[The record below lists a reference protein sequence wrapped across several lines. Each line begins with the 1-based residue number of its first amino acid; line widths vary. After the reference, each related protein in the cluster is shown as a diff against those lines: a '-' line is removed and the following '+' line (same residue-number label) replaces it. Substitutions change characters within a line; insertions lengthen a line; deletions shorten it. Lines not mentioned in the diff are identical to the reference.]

1 MGVWGAVRFGDKT
14 LRGVGEDMEDEKR
27 AAQSPLPTGSVH
39 LSRRAPPRH
48 RGGGGRWSRDQ
59 GGVGRG
65 QGQGDQRTGYGVEDV
80 RD

>member
-1 MGVWGAVRFGDKT
+1 
-14 LRGVGEDMEDEKR
+14 MEDEKR
-27 AAQSPLPTGSVH
+27 AAQSPLPTGSVR

-65 QGQGDQRTGYGVEDV
+65 QGQGDQRTGYGVEDL